1 MLSLKTIAASYTLSA
16 KLDPEKCEKLI
27 EALGIRRSTIL
38 DYVYPNNIKLSAAHL
53 RLTPYKD
60 IKSFIEDCCRLIDMA
75 IQSGS
80 QLLLL
85 PHLLGL
91 VPLSVDKP
99 SMSLATSLI
108 EDLCKGQTPPAN
120 LRARFGSVM
129 DKLSDFLFDCYYN
142 IFLLL
147 AHKYNIYIAAGSTY
161 VATSQGIFCRS
172 YLFSPDSDE
181 AFFQDK
187 ITLSPTERALGIQP
201 GNELKIFDSK
211 IGKLAILADTDGSF
225 YECYKAAKA
234 LGAQLVLTPALSS
247 EQFSHNPRYNAS
259 LMNAQHYNLYTVRS
273 SFYSTG
279 ETLPAF
285 RGASGIYA
293 PLLMTRDLNGVVVHN
308 HESDET
314 GGVLSSRIDP
324 PRLLDNMDVYSHHR
338 NPLFY
343 ERMMKETYPGF
354 FKGTLPSPTVVP
366 SYVPQEKP
374 EEAGAAPQE
383 TANEPEAS
391 EENAAQ
397 V

>member
-1 MLSLKTIAASYTLSA
+1 MYCLSLIH
-16 KLDPEKCEKLI
+16 I
-27 EALGIRRSTIL
+27 
-38 DYVYPNNIKLSAAHL
+38 
-53 RLTPYKD
+53 
-60 IKSFIEDCCRLIDMA
+60 
-75 IQSGS
+75 
-80 QLLLL
+80 
-85 PHLLGL
+85 
-91 VPLSVDKP
+91 
-99 SMSLATSLI
+99 
-108 EDLCKGQTPPAN
+108 
-120 LRARFGSVM
+120 
-129 DKLSDFLFDCYYN
+129 
-142 IFLLL
+142 
-147 AHKYNIYIAAGSTY
+147 
-161 VATSQGIFCRS
+161 
-172 YLFSPDSDE
+172 
-181 AFFQDK
+181 FFQDK
-187 ITLSPTERALGIQP
+187 ITLSPPERALGIQP

-247 EQFSHNPRYNAS
+247 EQLSHNPRYNAS

-366 SYVPQEKP
+366 SYVPQENP

-383 TANEPEAS
+383 AANEPEAS